1 MSELKQLM
9 ADLGVRSDMS
19 SANKELFSTIEFIQ
33 YAENKSYSKA
43 KSKWYRLI
51 GNKSPHK
58 DEIMGTHNK
67 PNVFMMELRTFG
79 TNKPYE
85 TPGMTFLGL
94 YKLLFILGGKVAVQF
109 RFAVEGIFTRYIAG
123 DLSLIQEIHTNAA
136 SDAPVQQLCRQAL
149 TQDPARNT
157 SASVIEE
164 LDTESEV
171 DEPSRI
177 DTEIAKVLCSIS
189 EKTVVEREC
198 SLNVARAKRKLES
211 DEDLQFQQ
219 MKLSLREK
227 EFALEQKQK
236 YADQEFQIELQ
247 QKEIETDKMKKLAAY
262 DLRQREME
270 LQDLQQQKDIELELK
285 KKLADIELQQKKK
298 HAPQYGQLALQ
309 ERDIKL
315 REKKIALHEKQIE
328 LRERELKLSIQIK
341 ENNLVQNKTQPTIT
355 KHPPP
360 PSKDKTPLAT
370 TKQPTPLSKDKTHAA
385 GETNKQPP
393 PRTKNAPSTKKTTK
407 QSLLRAK
414 DNTKQSTSVLNVTG
428 QLVIPFLTSSISR
441 AQPH

>member
-1 MSELKQLM
+1 MSDLMQLM
-9 ADLGVRSDMS
+9 TDLGVHCGMS
-19 SANKELFSTIEFIQ
+19 VDNKRGLSVIHFIQ
-33 YAENKSYSKA
+33 CAENTTWKAA
-43 KSKWYRLI
+43 KSKWYRLTK
-51 GNKSPHK
+51 NDATHK
-58 DEIMGTHNK
+58 DEITH
-67 PNVFMMELRTFG
+67 NVFMIVLAKCGKNQNYM
-79 TNKPYE
+79 
-85 TPGMTFLGL
+85 TPGMNFIGL
-94 YKLLFILGGKVAVQF
+94 YKLMFFLGGKVGLEF
-109 RFAVEGIFTRYIAG
+109 RRSVESIHLRVISG
-123 DLSLIQEIHTNAA
+123 DLSILDEIRTNAA
-136 SDAPVQQLCRQAL
+136 SNAPVQQLCRQAL
-149 TQDPARNT
+149 TQDPARNA

-227 EFALEQKQK
+227 EFALEHKQK
-236 YADQEFQIELQ
+236 YADQEIQIELQ

-262 DLRQREME
+262 DLRQREIE
-270 LQDLQQQKDIELELK
+270 LQDLQQQKDIELDLK
-285 KKLADIELQQKKK
+285 KKLAEIELQQKKK

-341 ENNLVQNKTQPTIT
+341 QNNLVQNKTPPATT
-355 KHPPP
+355 KQPPP
-360 PSKDKTPLAT
+360 SSKDKTPLTT
-370 TKQPTPLSKDKTHAA
+370 TKQPPPPSKDKTHAA

-414 DNTKQSTSVLNVTG
+414 DNTKQSSSVLNVTG